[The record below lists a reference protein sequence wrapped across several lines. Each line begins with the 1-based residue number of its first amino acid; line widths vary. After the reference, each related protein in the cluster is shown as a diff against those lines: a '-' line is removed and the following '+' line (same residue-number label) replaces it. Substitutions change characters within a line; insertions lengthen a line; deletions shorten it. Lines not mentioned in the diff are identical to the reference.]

1 MSEFCDKRQWRWDKF
16 CFCFVAVDWRVLFV
30 AQTFSGLN
38 QQSFNLTCMEIM
50 AQILYR
56 GNCEMNL
63 YAYVKM
69 CSCFIVY
76 IIVRQKIGTVALSL
90 CVCLIRRTAR
100 FLDYVCV
107 FYLSMLAALKVSRIC
122 LNLCNSLQP
131 VRLFYKVWLKAISR
145 FFFSQ
150 LNKDVLCKEK
160 AVQSLPFAMCH
171 LSTFVCMT

>member
-1 MSEFCDKRQWRWDKF
+1 
-16 CFCFVAVDWRVLFV
+16 
-30 AQTFSGLN
+30 
-38 QQSFNLTCMEIM
+38 M

-90 CVCLIRRTAR
+90 CVCLIRWKAR

-107 FYLSMLAALKVSRIC
+107 LPEHVS
-122 LNLCNSLQP
+122 S
-131 VRLFYKVWLKAISR
+131 FEG
-145 FFFSQ
+145 FSDMFEPMQ
-150 LNKDVLCKEK
+150 
-160 AVQSLPFAMCH
+160 
-171 LSTFVCMT
+171 LSTACSIIL